1 MRYSLTYYKNSVD
14 VNGDSARGNSTLY
27 IPTTDELAKMDF
39 ENESQRADFN
49 AYIEGNRYLRTHR
62 GEYSPRNVMQAPFEH
77 HVDLHVAQDFYFG
90 RNTERK
96 VQITLDVMNLGN
108 LLCRNWGACY
118 LLNDWKLSPME
129 VYALNDDGAGNKTPR
144 YRWLGAEL
152 TKNDLLSR
160 WRMQLGVR
168 IVF

>member
-62 GEYSPRNVMQAPFEH
+62 GEAP
-77 HVDLHVAQDFYFG
+77 
-90 RNTERK
+90 
-96 VQITLDVMNLGN
+96 M
-108 LLCRNWGACY
+108 
-118 LLNDWKLSPME
+118 
-129 VYALNDDGAGNKTPR
+129 
-144 YRWLGAEL
+144 
-152 TKNDLLSR
+152 
-160 WRMQLGVR
+160 
-168 IVF
+168 